1 MSAIVDEELR
11 VRNHRLSLAG
21 NVSRQEKAISNQQT
35 ERVED
40 ICNSTPFEHMSSR
53 KSTAITP
60 LTTTPLTS
68 RKRNEA
74 GADTENIGRASPTT
88 TNHVPRSTSTA
99 QPTNITDPL
108 PRSTST
114 EFSTITRAGSSS
126 SLLKRTLKQNNKS
139 NSKKRANKELIR
151 VADPW
156 HDLIQVA
163 IHLYF
168 GKKVEIPMEPINLE
182 TNGDRLYQLSIYHLR
197 KAKMTPITTTLERS
211 RNIDYKDA
219 FVSLSAIWNIFS
231 ENANNMFGAEKTK
244 EVLRLLK
251 VQEDINHPELLEIT
265 PLLLRPGS
273 TGEELLEISYALEH
287 EHPQRR
293 NIIRVLQTM

>member
-1 MSAIVDEELR
+1 R
-11 VRNHRLSLAG
+11 YRKYWQG
-21 NVSRQEKAISNQQT
+21 ISN
-35 ERVED
+35 
-40 ICNSTPFEHMSSR
+40 N
-53 KSTAITP
+53 
-60 LTTTPLTS
+60 
-68 RKRNEA
+68 NEPCA
-74 GADTENIGRASPTT
+74 SINIYGPAYK
-88 TNHVPRSTSTA
+88 HH
-99 QPTNITDPL
+99 
-108 PRSTST
+108 
-114 EFSTITRAGSSS
+114 GSSAS
-126 SLLKRTLKQNNKS
+126 IDFNGIFNNNQSRFKF
-139 NSKKRANKELIR
+139 
-151 VADPW
+151 
-156 HDLIQVA
+156 
-163 IHLYF
+163 YF

-273 TGEELLEISYALEH
+273 TGEELLEIS
-287 EHPQRR
+287 
-293 NIIRVLQTM
+293 